1 MLEQLFPAS
10 WIERKS
16 WFAFVLGVCYAILG
30 IGSALLLFPR
40 QPGLAAVAFT
50 SLLSL
55 PSLNK
60 LLTVEEKQAARERD
74 NSNNE
79 NAGHFR
85 GLKISP

>member
-16 WFAFVLGVCYAILG
+16 WFAFVLGVSYAILG
-30 IGSALLLFPR
+30 IGSALLLFPK

-50 SLLSL
+50 LLLSF

-60 LLTVEEKQAARERD
+60 LLTVEEKQAAKNLSRYRNTP
-74 NSNNE
+74 NSNP
-79 NAGHFR
+79 
-85 GLKISP
+85 IY